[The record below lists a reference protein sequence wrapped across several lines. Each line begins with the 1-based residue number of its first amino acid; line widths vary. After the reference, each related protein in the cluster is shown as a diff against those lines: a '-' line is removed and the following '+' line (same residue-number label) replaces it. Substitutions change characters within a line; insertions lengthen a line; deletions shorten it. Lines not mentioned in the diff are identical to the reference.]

1 MLNTV
6 PDERIQAVRQFT
18 RFYTKQI
25 GVLQE
30 GLLGSN
36 FSLTEARVLYELAH
50 REDSTASDI
59 GSNLGLD
66 AGYLSR
72 ILSRFVAKRLI
83 RRERSRNDGR
93 HFDLSLTAK
102 GRSLFESLNRQS
114 SVQVAEM
121 LNRLSDSEQKIL
133 VQALQQ
139 VERTLAKPK
148 GDSSAL
154 VLRAHRA
161 GDMGWVIQ
169 RHGALYTQEYGWD
182 ESFEALV
189 AEIAAQ
195 FIKNFDPRR
204 EHCWI
209 AERHGEPVGS
219 IFLVKHTDEVAKLR
233 LLLVE
238 PHARGLGV
246 GSRLV
251 EECIQFARSAGYRKM
266 VLWTQ
271 SILTPA
277 RKIYERA
284 GFKLVKEEPHHSFG
298 ADLVGE
304 TWELEL
310 PQL

>member
-59 GSNLGLD
+59 GNNLGLD

-161 GDMGWVIQ
+161 GDIGWVIQ

-209 AERHGEPVGS
+209 AECHGEPVGS

-298 ADLVGE
+298 TDLVGE

-310 PQL
+310 RQL

>member
-6 PDERIQAVRQFT
+6 PEERIQAVRQFT

-30 GLLGSN
+30 GLLGSDL
-36 FSLTEARVLYELAH
+36 SLTEARVLYELVH
-50 REDSTASDI
+50 REDCTASDI
-59 GSNLGLD
+59 GNNLGLD

-72 ILSRFVAKRLI
+72 ILSRFVAKKLI

-93 HFDLSLTAK
+93 HFDLHLTAK

-114 SVQVAEM
+114 SVLVAEM

-148 GDSSAL
+148 GDNSAL

-169 RHGALYTQEYGWD
+169 RHGTLYTQEYGWD

-209 AERHGEPVGS
+209 AEWQDEPVGS
-219 IFLVKHTDEVAKLR
+219 IFLVKQTDEVAKLR

-246 GSRLV
+246 GRRLV
-251 EECIQFARSAGYRKM
+251 EECIQFARSAGYSKM

-304 TWELEL
+304 TWELL
-310 PQL
+310 L

>member
-277 RKIYERA
+277 RKIYEQA